1 MAVNIM
7 LYGPP
12 AAGKTSVGRQLAR
25 RLHREFVDTDALIAS
40 RAGRTVP
47 AIFEGDG
54 ETAFRQLESSVCEE
68 LAKGTGRV
76 IALGGGT
83 LLDAA
88 GRSRLERTG
97 AVVCLRAEP
106 SELMAR
112 LRKENWRP
120 LLAGSDPAGTLE
132 RLLESRR
139 AHYDSFAEQ
148 VDTSRQTVA
157 AVVSEVAESLALR
170 TLAVRASGLRHDI
183 ALGYGVLDELPALLS
198 SRGLSRPWV
207 LVTDENVARCLAAR
221 IPDDIPRIVI
231 PAGEAQKTPVVSASL
246 CERFADLGLDRSGT
260 VIAMGGG
267 VIGDLAG
274 FASAIFMRGVRWVNV
289 PTTLL
294 AMVDAS
300 VGGKTAVNLQAGK
313 NLVGA
318 FYPPALVATDPLAL
332 ATLPAAEWASGMA
345 EVVKHAVIGSAG
357 LFDALE
363 QTRAFGSLRQIAET
377 IGVKIGVVEADPFE
391 RGERAKLNLGHT
403 IGHAIETVSGYT
415 VRHGAAVAIGLVA
428 EGRLAERLGIADT
441 DVVVRMAAVLDR
453 LGLPTA
459 YRGSSASEL
468 RAAMTVDKKKA
479 GARLRFALPTRI
491 GEVRHGIEV
500 DDALLGEVLAGIYS
514 GDVGAK
520 SYRPGTPVTP
530 SG

>member
-1 MAVNIM
+1 MAVNII

-12 AAGKTSVGRQLAR
+12 ASGKTSVGRLLAR
-25 RLHREFVDTDALIAS
+25 HLGREFVDTDTLIS
-40 RAGRTVP
+40 TRAGRSIP
-47 AIFEGDG
+47 AIFERDG
-54 ETAFRQLESSVCEE
+54 EAAFRRLEGGVCEE
-68 LAKGTGRV
+68 LAEGGGRV

-83 LLDAA
+83 LLDATS
-88 GRSRLERTG
+88 RSRLERTG
-97 AVVCLRAEP
+97 AVVCLRADP
-106 SELMAR
+106 SDLMAR
-112 LRKENWRP
+112 LRKENARP
-120 LLAGSDPAGTLE
+120 LLSGNDPAGRLE
-132 RLLESRR
+132 RLLASRR

-148 VDTSRQTVA
+148 VDTSRRAVA
-157 AVVSEVAESLALR
+157 AVVPHVAESIACR
-170 TLAVRASGLRHDI
+170 TLAVRAPGLRHDI
-183 ALGYGVLDELPALLS
+183 ALGYGVLDELPVLLS
-198 SRGLSRPWV
+198 SRGLGKPWV

-221 IPDDIPRIVI
+221 IPDDIPRVVI
-231 PAGEAQKTPVVSASL
+231 PAGEAQKTPGVSSSL

-274 FASAIFMRGVRWVNV
+274 FSAATFMRGVRWVNV

-300 VGGKTAVNLQAGK
+300 VGGKTGVNLRAGK

-318 FYPPALVATDPLAL
+318 FHPPALVAADPLAL
-332 ATLPAAEWASGMA
+332 ATLPAAERVSGMA
-345 EVVKHAVIGSAG
+345 EVVKHAVIGSAD

-363 QTRAFGSLRQIAET
+363 QTPAFGSLQQIAET

-403 IGHAIETVSGYT
+403 IGHAVETVSGYT

-428 EGRLAERLGIADT
+428 AGRLAERLGMADRSVA
-441 DVVVRMAAVLDR
+441 DRMAAVLDR

-459 YRGSSASEL
+459 YRPGTASQL

-491 GEVRHGIEV
+491 GDVRHGIEV
-500 DDALLGEVLAGIYS
+500 EESLLGEVLA
-514 GDVGAK
+514 DV
-520 SYRPGTPVTP
+520 S
-530 SG
+530 SQN